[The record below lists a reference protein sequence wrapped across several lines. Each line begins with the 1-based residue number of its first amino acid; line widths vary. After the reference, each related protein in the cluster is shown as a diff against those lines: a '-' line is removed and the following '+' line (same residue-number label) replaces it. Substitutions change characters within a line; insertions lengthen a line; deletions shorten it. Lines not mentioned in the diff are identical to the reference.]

1 MKLHKIS
8 EHVYANWDGETGGNV
23 GIIELEDKV
32 LAVDAQYP
40 GSAKKFREA
49 IKKLTD
55 KPVTHLLLTHVH
67 GDHVWGN
74 QVFEDTNI
82 VSHERLKEKM
92 SVSLQN
98 EWAPGNLEKLL
109 GTYKETSPERWWL
122 YEGLRIVLP
131 TTTFKTQYEIEGVK
145 FIHTGGHSDCS
156 SIVYVPEDKVV
167 FAGDLLFVGRYPWAG
182 DPTANPTT
190 WIDAFEKILDLE
202 ADKIVS
208 GHGPLC
214 DKEEV
219 KNQLKWFKDIRYMML
234 GLIAD
239 GVPVDEAVEYKFPEL
254 YSSDRPER
262 QKIGYRQWYTVL
274 GG

>member
-49 IKKLTD
+49 IRNVTD

-92 SVSLQN
+92 SMSLQN

-109 GTYKETSPERWWL
+109 ESYKEASPERWWL

-131 TTTFKTQYEIEGVK
+131 SITFKTQYEIEGIK

-156 SIVYVPEDKVV
+156 SIVYVPEDRVV

-190 WIDAFEKILDLE
+190 WIAAFEAILDLE

-214 DKEEV
+214 NNKEVED
-219 KNQLKWFKDIRYMML
+219 QLKWFKDIRYMMR
-234 GLIAD
+234 GMIAD
-239 GVPVDEAVEYKFPEL
+239 GVQVNEAVEYKFPEL
-254 YSSDRPER
+254 YTSDRPER
-262 QKIGYRQWYTVL
+262 QKVGYRRWYTVL

>member
-49 IKKLTD
+49 IRNVTD
-55 KPVTHLLLTHVH
+55 KPITHLLLTHVH

-92 SVSLQN
+92 SMSLQN

-109 GTYKETSPERWWL
+109 ESYKEDSPERWWL

-131 TTTFKTQYEIEGVK
+131 STTFKTQYEVEGIK

-156 SIVYVPEDKVV
+156 SIVYVPEDRLV

-190 WIDAFEKILDLE
+190 WIAAFEAILDLK

-214 DKEEV
+214 DNKEVED
-219 KNQLKWFKDIRYMML
+219 QLKWFKDIRYMMM
-234 GLIAD
+234 GMIAD
-239 GVPVDEAVEYKFPEL
+239 GVKVDEALEYKFPEL
-254 YSSDRPER
+254 YTSDRPER
-262 QKIGYRQWYTVL
+262 QKVGYRRWYTVL

>member
-1 MKLHKIS
+1 M
-8 EHVYANWDGETGGNV
+8 

-49 IKKLTD
+49 IKKMTD

-92 SVSLQN
+92 YMSLQN

-109 GTYKETSPERWWL
+109 GTYKEASPERWWL

-239 GVPVDEAVEYKFPEL
+239 GVPVDEAVEYTFPEL